1 MAESDGCCTQSV
13 KTLVLACSGGSNVG
27 QIANRTMVELD
38 TQGIGSAYC
47 LAGVGADLS
56 GFVESARAAD
66 TIVIDGCPVGC
77 GKKAFERHGLEPTR
91 YFVVTEVGIEK
102 KHNFDNLDSETKQAL
117 GWIMTNV

>member
-1 MAESDGCCTQSV
+1 M
-13 KTLVLACSGGSNVG
+13 ACSGGSNVG
-27 QIANRTMVELD
+27 QIANRAMVELD

-66 TIVIDGCPVGC
+66 TIVIDGCPVVC
-77 GKKAFERHGLEPTR
+77 GRKAFEKHGLEPTR
-91 YFVVTEVGIEK
+91 HFVVTEAGIDK

-117 GWIMTNV
+117 GWIMTNI